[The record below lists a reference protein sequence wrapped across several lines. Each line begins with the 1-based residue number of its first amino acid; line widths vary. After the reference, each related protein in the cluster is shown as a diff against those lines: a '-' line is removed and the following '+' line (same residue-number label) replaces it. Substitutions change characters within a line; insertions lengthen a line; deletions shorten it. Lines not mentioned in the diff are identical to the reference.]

1 MLSYVALQDGP
12 GAGSGSVESRRTTQE
27 MPVPDASTFLTALQA
42 QNGNVKATAEILGIS
57 RGRAYRMM
65 DKLDSLDLA
74 ALRRREVPEPPT

>member
-1 MLSYVALQDGP
+1 
-12 GAGSGSVESRRTTQE
+12 
-27 MPVPDASTFLTALQA
+27 MPAPDPATFLAALRG

-74 ALRRREVPEPPT
+74 ALRRREGPP

>member
-1 MLSYVALQDGP
+1 MLKDGP
-12 GAGSGSVESRRTTQE
+12 GAELGLAESRRTTQE
-27 MPVPDASTFLTALQA
+27 LPAPDSGTFLAALRA

-74 ALRRREVPEPPT
+74 ALRRGEGL

>member
-1 MLSYVALQDGP
+1 
-12 GAGSGSVESRRTTQE
+12 
-27 MPVPDASTFLTALQA
+27 MPAPDPSTFLAALRA

-74 ALRRREVPEPPT
+74 ALRRGEGPA